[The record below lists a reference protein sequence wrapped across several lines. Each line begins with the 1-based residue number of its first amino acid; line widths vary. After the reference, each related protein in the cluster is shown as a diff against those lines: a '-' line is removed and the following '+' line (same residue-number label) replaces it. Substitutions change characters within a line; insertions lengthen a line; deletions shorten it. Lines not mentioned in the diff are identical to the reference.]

1 VVEMNDRDTVDWE
14 LGREEARRE
23 IDVDRQLAEYQVA
36 VFEMLDA
43 AMSETD
49 ASVFDMLD
57 ELDIKEPHG
66 PWSPIDKRQEIADHL
81 DIPPEDVDLSDG

>member
-1 VVEMNDRDTVDWE
+1 MSDRDSVDWE

-23 IDVDRQLAEYQVA
+23 IDVDRHLAEYQVA
-36 VFEMLDA
+36 VFEMLDE

-57 ELDIKEPHG
+57 EFGND
-66 PWSPIDKRQEIADHL
+66 
-81 DIPPEDVDLSDG
+81 

>member
-1 VVEMNDRDTVDWE
+1 MVEMNDQDSVDWE

-23 IDVDRQLAEYQVA
+23 IDVDRHLAEYQVA
-36 VFEMLDA
+36 VFEMLDE

-57 ELDIKEPHG
+57 EFGND
-66 PWSPIDKRQEIADHL
+66 
-81 DIPPEDVDLSDG
+81 

>member
-1 VVEMNDRDTVDWE
+1 MMSDRDSVDWE

-23 IDVDRQLAEYQVA
+23 IDVDRHLAEYQVA
-36 VFEMLDA
+36 VFEMLDE

-57 ELDIKEPHG
+57 EFGND
-66 PWSPIDKRQEIADHL
+66 
-81 DIPPEDVDLSDG
+81 

>member
-1 VVEMNDRDTVDWE
+1 MVEMNDQDSADWE

-23 IDVDRQLAEYQVA
+23 IDVDRHLAEYQVA
-36 VFEMLDA
+36 VFEMLDE

-57 ELDIKEPHG
+57 EFG
-66 PWSPIDKRQEIADHL
+66 
-81 DIPPEDVDLSDG
+81 DVDV

>member
-1 VVEMNDRDTVDWE
+1 MVEMNDRDSVDWE

-36 VFEMLDA
+36 VFEKLDA

-57 ELDIKEPHG
+57 EFG
-66 PWSPIDKRQEIADHL
+66 
-81 DIPPEDVDLSDG
+81 DVDV

>member
-1 VVEMNDRDTVDWE
+1 MNDQDSVDWE

-36 VFEMLDA
+36 VFEMLDE

-57 ELDIKEPHG
+57 EFGND
-66 PWSPIDKRQEIADHL
+66 
-81 DIPPEDVDLSDG
+81 